1 MLGNRKG
8 PIKILHIINDLSV
21 GGAEMMLYKLLS
33 EMDEGR
39 FNSVVISLKNSGGL
53 RARIE
58 AHGVPVYTLCM
69 ERALPRASFVW
80 RLMRLLQRIR
90 PDVIQ
95 GWMAHGNLAA
105 LVAGALSPRRV
116 PVLWNIRQSLYSL
129 DYEKPFT
136 VRAIK
141 LGARLSHRPDA
152 IVYNSR
158 TGATQHAEFGY
169 SADRSTVIYNGFD
182 TELFAPS
189 FEARKGLRAELGLS
203 DSSPLIGLVSRYHAI
218 KNHANFLQAAAELRK
233 RHADVHFV
241 LAGSGISWDNHPLR
255 VLIQELGLVRNIHLL
270 GERQDTARII
280 AALDVA
286 ASASYAEGFPNV
298 IGEAMSC
305 AVPCVVTDVS
315 DLTWIIKGAGLVVP
329 KNNPAC
335 MARAFVEMLELGQ
348 EGREELGRAGRARV
362 MEHFRLDSVAEQYGA
377 LYESAVV
384 SKQCETTNVRYNP
397 VGEISLTDS

>member
-1 MLGNRKG
+1 VNSKG
-8 PIKILHIINDLSV
+8 SIRVLHIINDLSV

-39 FNSVVISLKNSGGL
+39 FHSTVISLKNSGSM
-53 RARIE
+53 RTRIE
-58 AHGVPVYTLCM
+58 ALGVPVYTLYM
-69 ERALPRASFVW
+69 ERALSQASFAW

-90 PDVIQ
+90 PGVIQ

-105 LVAGALSPRRV
+105 LAAGALSPGRV

-129 DYEKPFT
+129 DCEKPFT

-169 SADRSTVIYNGFD
+169 RADRSTVIYNGFD

-189 FEARKGLRAELGLS
+189 FDARKGLRAELGLADTS
-203 DSSPLIGLVSRYHAI
+203 LLIGLISRYHAI
-218 KNHANFLQAAAELRK
+218 KNHANFLRAAALLRK
-233 RHADVHFV
+233 RGVDVHFV
-241 LAGSGISWDNHPLR
+241 LAGRGIDWDNRPLR
-255 VLIQELGLVRNIHLL
+255 ILIQELGLVRNIHLL
-270 GERQDTARII
+270 GERQDTARIM

-286 ASASYAEGFPNV
+286 ASASHAEGFPNI
-298 IGEAMSC
+298 IGEAMAC

-315 DLTWIIKGAGLVVP
+315 DLSWIIKGAGLVVP
-329 KNNPAC
+329 KDNPAS
-335 MARAFVEMLELGQ
+335 MARAFVQMLELGA

-362 MEHFRLDSVAEQYGA
+362 MKHFRLDAVAAQYSA
-377 LYESAVV
+377 LYESVAVRR
-384 SKQCETTNVRYNP
+384 QYETTNVRYNP
-397 VGEISLTDS
+397 VGEIGLTDS

>member
-1 MLGNRKG
+1 MANSERAVRV
-8 PIKILHIINDLSV
+8 LHIINDLSV

-39 FNSVVISLKNSGGL
+39 FRSAVISLKTSGSL
-53 RARIE
+53 RSRIE
-58 AHGVPVYTLCM
+58 ALGVPVYTLSI
-69 ERALPRASFVW
+69 EQALPRAAFLW
-80 RLMRLLQRIR
+80 RLARLLQRIR
-90 PDVIQ
+90 PSVIQ
-95 GWMAHGNLAA
+95 GWMAHGNLVALAA
-105 LVAGALSPRRV
+105 GTLSAGRV

-141 LGARLSHRPDA
+141 LGARLSGRPHA

-158 TGATQHAEFGY
+158 TGATQHAAFGY
-169 SADRSTVIYNGFD
+169 SVQRSTVIYNGFD

-189 FEARKGLRAELGLS
+189 ADARRALRAELGLTETTA
-203 DSSPLIGLVSRYHAI
+203 LIGLISRYHAI
-218 KNHANFLQAAAELRK
+218 KNHANFLRAAAELRK
-233 RHADVHFV
+233 RCADVHFV
-241 LAGSGISWDNHPLR
+241 LAGRGIGWDNQPLR
-255 VLIQELGLVRNIHLL
+255 CLIQELGLAANTHLL
-270 GERQDTARII
+270 GERQDTERIT

-315 DLTWIIKGAGLVVP
+315 DLSWIIKGAGLVVP
-329 KNNPAC
+329 PNNPAS
-335 MARAFVEMLELGQ
+335 MARAFVEMLDLGE
-348 EGREELGRAGRARV
+348 EGRALLGRAGRARV
-362 MEHFRLDSVAEQYGA
+362 MKHFRLDAVAAQYGS
-377 LYESAVV
+377 LYESVAVR
-384 SKQCETTNVRYNP
+384 KPYETMDVRYGQ